1 MKRIKSNNVISRDA
15 ILDVLRTIPDPEM
28 PISIVDLGLVEAV
41 RVVHSPSL
49 EGGGKGVGEAHTESL
64 RAQVQERD
72 ATLPPTPSPKGRGS
86 QIASVEVDL
95 LPTFVGC
102 PALDMIAGD
111 VRAKLRDE
119 LELDNVKVN
128 WLFDPKW
135 SVDRITPAGRA
146 SLKEHGVT
154 VPEHGSYLHVPG
166 HDAPQSVTLH
176 TSAVP
181 CPYCGSRSTYLD
193 SPFGPTRCR
202 MIYYCQAC
210 KNSFEHM
217 KKV

>member
-1 MKRIKSNNVISRDA
+1 MPYRDA

-28 PISIVDLGLVEAV
+28 PINIVDLGLVEAV
-41 RVVHSPSL
+41 RV
-49 EGGGKGVGEAHTESL
+49 KN
-64 RAQVQERD
+64 
-72 ATLPPTPSPKGRGS
+72 GRED
-86 QIASVEVDL
+86 ASVSSSIEIDL
-95 LPTFVGC
+95 LPTFIGC

-111 VRAKLRDE
+111 VRAKLGAIPGVR
-119 LELDNVKVN
+119 NVTVN
-128 WLFDPKW
+128 WLFDPPW

-154 VPEHGSYLHVPG
+154 VPERGSHLDVPG

-176 TSAVP
+176 TSAIP
-181 CPYCGSRSTYLD
+181 CPFCGSRSTYLD

-202 MIYYCQAC
+202 MIYYCNAC
-210 KNSFEHM
+210 KNSFEHL